1 MNIRKFWLLIV
12 AVSLLMILIF
22 SVAGCRLEFTF
33 KKTAEEKAV
42 EEEKSRFIETLN
54 ISEKPDKELFDKY
67 FSDMQMD
74 ENILLPHRET
84 MLTAGF
90 KNKSNFTFKCTV
102 LNLETNEFIKRCTTT
117 VSPEGADGFGMEVLE
132 WAFLRPGSY
141 KYRVYVEDT
150 LIAALPF
157 EVISYIDYFEAE
169 IDKVKLCVP
178 QFFENLREEK

>member
-1 MNIRKFWLLIV
+1 MNIRKFWFLTT
-12 AVSLLMILIF
+12 AVYLSMVLVF
-22 SVAGCRLEFTF
+22 SVAGCKGEVSPEEYVKKGAALE
-33 KKTAEEKAV
+33 EQ
-42 EEEKSRFIETLN
+42 
-54 ISEKPDKELFDKY
+54 PDKELFDKY

-74 ENILLPHRET
+74 ENILLPQRET

-117 VSPEGADGFGMEVLE
+117 VSSEGADGFGMEVLE
-132 WAFLRPGSY
+132 WVFLRPGSY
-141 KYRVYVEDT
+141 QYRVYVEDT
-150 LIAALPF
+150 LVAVLPF

-178 QFFENLREEK
+178 HFFENLREEK